1 MTINILQGVRRAKCN
16 ILAEHV
22 DIDDISEWVFAREFL
37 KNNGREQMSEAHRFS
52 EKGKKKM
59 LEEVLITQEQVITKL
74 GCLQADS
81 YRNRW
86 KQHSD

>member
-52 EKGKKKM
+52 EKGKKNARS
-59 LEEVLITQEQVITKL
+59 
-74 GCLQADS
+74 ADYTRTGDHKIRMS
-81 YRNRW
+81 AG
-86 KQHSD
+86 

>member
-52 EKGKKKM
+52 EKGKKKNARRS
-59 LEEVLITQEQVITKL
+59 
-74 GCLQADS
+74 ADYTRTGDHKIRMS
-81 YRNRW
+81 AG
-86 KQHSD
+86 